1 MVGEGDGGDEA
12 LVDLGASPD
21 ALVFEDL
28 FTGLVKSVA
37 FAGIIGLVSCHQGL
51 STHGG
56 AEAVG
61 RATTASV
68 VRSIV
73 LIIAADLFVTALF
86 YVRG

>member
-1 MVGEGDGGDEA
+1 MLQDV
-12 LVDLGASPD
+12 
-21 ALVFEDL
+21 

-37 FAGIIGLVSCHQGL
+37 FAGIIGLVGCHQGL
-51 STHGG
+51 ETRGG
-56 AEAVG
+56 SEAVG
-61 RATTASV
+61 RSTTASV